1 MKGWWEGRVDTD
13 RNGPVSWR
21 IIITEC
27 IKHLLVDAPLGSGP
41 EHLTEQ

>member
-1 MKGWWEGRVDTD
+1 MGRVKLMQGWWEGRVDTD

-27 IKHLLVDAPLGSGP
+27 IKHLLVDAL
-41 EHLTEQ
+41 